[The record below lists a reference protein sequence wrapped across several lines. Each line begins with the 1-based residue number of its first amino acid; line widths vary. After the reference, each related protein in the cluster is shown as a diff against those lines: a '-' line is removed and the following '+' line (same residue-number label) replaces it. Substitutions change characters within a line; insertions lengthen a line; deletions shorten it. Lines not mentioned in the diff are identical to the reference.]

1 MQNMNNFRSVEFWK
15 SAIMTLPDNAFFEL
29 MRTVFG
35 KIKTPFNKQ
44 VLIGDLEKFL
54 LRSDIRENIAGYIDQ
69 NDARIITAV
78 AALNEPS
85 PRELENFFTDEFS
98 YAELHD
104 LIVNLEERFI
114 LYRFSQES
122 KNQEPGAIA
131 NRLALNPVLKSILSP
146 LTGDRHLLFPPVPQS
161 EIDTAAKA
169 GIHVFDDRILAALL
183 SFVFQNKTFFKYGG
197 GGIQRKVINMAKN
210 LFPNLQETA
219 LSLETIIGSMIVL
232 GLFFVKDETLIIDYY
247 RFTLFGK
254 LSRRERLEYCA
265 AGILCSKEGET
276 SGTFSPWLFRSRIRN
291 YAELINRLY
300 DSLDQECLYPYT
312 TLRKL
317 AYILERNNR
326 ENEGGRIIN
335 AMEKTGLLVPVS
347 DKHWRKV
354 LINENKTSGKDAVIV
369 ADTPSTFLMYP
380 EIAYNDAIELAAVS
394 RVMEAGSTV
403 RFELNRDSVISA
415 FNRGMSADAIIELL
429 LRLSNNRIDENL
441 IFSLRDWEKRHGEVA
456 LRKALV
462 LTLAP
467 EQRHLVQTKSLAKLI
482 TETLAPGIYVLPEGA
497 EEKAADVLRRAGVA
511 IIARQDENTASATG
525 ESPSDSLRNFF
536 PPIHTAASPVDEI
549 THTHRANLSERA
561 TSALTEVFHTILKKM
576 HLGREE
582 HDELTARIDRRLV
595 LCESQL
601 KGAVIRYEKLEARG
615 LDYAGKTMIAKQAIS
630 MQSPVEVIWPGKQ
643 KQEHIFGIPKA
654 LEKSDNENILSVEP
668 LNGGDTIRISLGK
681 ISLLRRIKKS
691 IFEGAE

>member
-1 MQNMNNFRSVEFWK
+1 
-15 SAIMTLPDNAFFEL
+15 

-35 KIKTPFNKQ
+35 KVKTPFNKQ

-69 NDARIITAV
+69 NDARIITAI

-85 PRELENFFTDEFS
+85 QKELENFFADEFS

-114 LYRFSQES
+114 LYRFLEES
-122 KNQEPGAIA
+122 KNKEPGAA
-131 NRLALNPVLKSILSP
+131 ASRLALNPVLKPILSP
-146 LTGDRHLLFPPVPQS
+146 LTGDRHLLFPPVPKNEVDAS
-161 EIDTAAKA
+161 AKT
-169 GIHVFDDRILAALL
+169 GTYIFDDRILAALL
-183 SFVFQNKTFFKYGG
+183 SFVSQNKTFFKYGG
-197 GGIQRKVINMAKN
+197 EVIQRKVINMAKN
-210 LFPNLQETA
+210 VFPNLQETEM
-219 LSLETIIGSMIVL
+219 SLETIIGGMIVL
-232 GLFFVKDETLIIDYY
+232 GLFFVKDETLIIDNY
-247 RFTLFGK
+247 RFTLFGR

-265 AGILCSKEGET
+265 AGILCSKESKT
-276 SGTFSPWLFRSRIRN
+276 SVTFSPWLLRSRVRS

-317 AYILERNNR
+317 AYILEPNNR
-326 ENEGGRIIN
+326 VDESGKIID

-354 LINENKTSGKDAVIV
+354 LINENKTSGKDTVIV

-380 EIAYNDAIELAAVS
+380 EIAYNDAIELAVFS
-394 RVMEAGSTV
+394 RVIEAGSTV
-403 RFELNRDSVISA
+403 RFELNRDSVIAA
-415 FNRGMSADAIIELL
+415 FNRGLSATEIIELL

-441 IFSLRDWEKRHGEVA
+441 IFSLRDWEKRHGEVT
-456 LRKALV
+456 LRRALV

-467 EQRHLVQTKSLAKLI
+467 EQRHLVQTKPLAKLI
-482 TETLAPGIYVLPEGA
+482 TETLAPGIYVLPEAA
-497 EEKAADVLRRAGVA
+497 EEKAAEVLRRAGVT
-511 IIARQDENTASATG
+511 IIARRDENTASSTG

-536 PPIHTAASPVDEI
+536 PPIHATASPVDEI
-549 THTHRANLSERA
+549 THTHRTNLSERA
-561 TSALTEVFHTILKKM
+561 ASALTEVFHTILSKM
-576 HLGREE
+576 RLGREE

-601 KGAVIRYEKLEARG
+601 KEAVIRYEKLEARG
-615 LDYAGKTMIAKQAIS
+615 LDYAGKAMIAKQAIS

-643 KQEHIFGIPKA
+643 QQEHVFGIPKT
-654 LEKSDNENILSVEP
+654 LEKSDNENILFVEP
-668 LNGGDTIRISLGK
+668 LNGGDTVRISLGK

-691 IFEGAE
+691 IFEGVE